1 MKKKGILLT
10 TLALA
15 AIIGTTTACSSDKG
29 GAQQNPPATK
39 EAQQSVKQW
48 DKPPAMQIDENKTY
62 IAHVETNKGK
72 FSIELFAK
80 DAPKTVNN
88 FVFLSREK
96 FYDGIVF
103 HRIIKDFMIQT
114 GDPLAKGSVQALK
127 DNPQIGSG
135 SPGYRFEDELAKR
148 HTYEKGI
155 IAMANSGPNTNGSQF
170 FIVNG
175 KSPSVDYLNK
185 KAPNYTTFGKIV
197 DGMDTID
204 KISSIPVS
212 PSMSGEPSFPEE
224 DVFIKTITIEEK

>member
-15 AIIGTTTACSSDKG
+15 AIIGTTTACSAQGK
-29 GAQQNPPATK
+29 AQQNPPATE
-39 EAQQSVKQW
+39 EAKQSAKQW
-48 DKPPAMQIDENKTY
+48 DKPPAMQIDQNKTY

-103 HRIIKDFMIQT
+103 HRIVKNFMIQA
-114 GDPLAKGSVQALK
+114 GDPLAKGSVQKLK

-135 SPGYRFEDELAKR
+135 SPGYRFEDELSSKYK
-148 HTYEKGI
+148 YEKGI
-155 IAMANSGPNTNGSQF
+155 VAMANSGSNTNGSQF
-170 FIVNG
+170 FIGNG
-175 KSPSVDYLNK
+175 SDVENLNSQ
-185 KAPNYTTFGKIV
+185 PNYTIFGKIV
-197 DGMDTID
+197 DGMDTVD
-204 KISSIPVS
+204 KISNTPVG
-212 PSMSGEPSFPEE
+212 PSMAGELSFPEE
-224 DVFIKTITIEEK
+224 DTFIKTITIEEK